1 MLMYLLA
8 TALFFNL
15 YWPGT
20 QPDAA
25 LIAGLQA
32 KQGEMHG
39 RNGYQALF
47 LRMPPGEAERAG
59 QLCSREERDCL
70 AYVRAH
76 QADYPAIA
84 ADMQR
89 REAALDSLLQY
100 DYFRPRP
107 EQYFFEAEM
116 PPFRFLL
123 RARELHAYRF
133 LSGEVEAAQHG
144 LCRDLVLG
152 RRIGHSRGI
161 LFTSALAARLIER
174 DVILL
179 AQIRAEL
186 PPDAPWPTLCDELQP
201 LPQQELALCPLMYG
215 EWLGFQQIMT
225 KGEADVATDEVNGAV
240 KALYFIEMR
249 QAMRQMLYEKAKHC
263 APTILAAIERD
274 ELRLPQRDV
283 LPRYCFPFDNFLC
296 RMGGPDNHDYQA
308 VLLNVNHY
316 LRALA
321 ILRNPAAPL
330 PEGYRLE
337 NSQLRFQRHP
347 EYEEEGM
354 QAVFLPLPG
363 SRQQELK

>member
-1 MLMYLLA
+1 M
-8 TALFFNL
+8 
-15 YWPGT
+15 
-20 QPDAA
+20 
-25 LIAGLQA
+25 
-32 KQGEMHG
+32 
-39 RNGYQALF
+39 R
-47 LRMPPGEAERAG
+47 LRR
-59 QLCSREERDCL
+59 
-70 AYVRAH
+70 
-76 QADYPAIA
+76 
-84 ADMQR
+84 
-89 REAALDSLLQY
+89 
-100 DYFRPRP
+100 
-107 EQYFFEAEM
+107 
-116 PPFRFLL
+116 
-123 RARELHAYRF
+123 
-133 LSGEVEAAQHG
+133 HG